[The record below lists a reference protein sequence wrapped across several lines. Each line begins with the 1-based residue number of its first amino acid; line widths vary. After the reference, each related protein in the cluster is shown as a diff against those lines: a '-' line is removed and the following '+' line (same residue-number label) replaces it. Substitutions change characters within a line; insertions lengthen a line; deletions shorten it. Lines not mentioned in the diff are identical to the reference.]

1 MSTNPQGND
10 MMNNT
15 AHLFDK
21 AAVSEAAI
29 RVTTVTGRADDW
41 FFVQDFSVQRVKR
54 AVSCVIEPQVGD
66 LVMLC
71 DAPHEHCSFI
81 LSVLVQSN
89 SDAGRL
95 CLPGGVT
102 LQTEGKQLTVH
113 ADGIDLRGRE
123 TIGLSTVHLDVN
135 AAVATTRV
143 GHLQTWAET
152 IETTADRVTLFAKTF
167 TQQLG
172 RMITRVRES
181 WRKVEGLDETQAARI
196 RVHVEGAHQLNA
208 EHVTVNAEGFVRIDG
223 KTINL
228 G

>member
-1 MSTNPQGND
+1 MPTNNQGKNT
-10 MMNNT
+10 MNNI

-21 AAVSEAAI
+21 TVVSEAAV

-41 FFVQDFSVQRVKR
+41 FFVQDLSVQRVKR
-54 AVSCVIEPQVGD
+54 AASCVIEPEVGD

-71 DAPHEHCSFI
+71 EAPHEHCSFI
-81 LSVLVQSN
+81 LSVLVKSN

-102 LQTEGKQLTVH
+102 LQTEGKQLTVQ
-113 ADGIDLRGRE
+113 ADGIILRGRE

-152 IETTADRVTLFAKTF
+152 IETTVDRVTLFAKTF
-167 TQQLG
+167 TQKLD

-208 EHVTVNAEGFVRIDG
+208 EHVTVSAEGFVRIDG

>member
-1 MSTNPQGND
+1 

-15 AHLFDK
+15 VHLFDK
-21 AAVSEAAI
+21 AAVSEAAV

-54 AVSCVIEPQVGD
+54 AASCMIEPEVGD

-71 DAPHEHCSFI
+71 EAPHEHCNFI
-81 LSVLVQSN
+81 LSVLVKSN
-89 SDAGRL
+89 ADAGRL

-102 LQTEGKQLTVH
+102 LQTEGKQLTVQ

-143 GHLQTWAET
+143 AHLQTWAET
-152 IETTADRVTLFAKTF
+152 IETTADRVTLFAKTL

-196 RVHVEGAHQLNA
+196 RVHVEGAHQLDA

>member
-1 MSTNPQGND
+1 
-10 MMNNT
+10 MNNT
-15 AHLFDK
+15 AHFFDK
-21 AAVSEAAI
+21 AAASEAAVKI
-29 RVTTVTGRADDW
+29 TTVTGRAEDW
-41 FFVQDFSVQRVKR
+41 FFVHDCSVRRVKR
-54 AVSCVIEPQVGD
+54 AVSCVIEPEVGD

-71 DAPHEHCSFI
+71 EAPNEHCSFI
-81 LSVLVQSN
+81 LNVLLKSN
-89 SDAGRL
+89 SDTGRL

-102 LQTEGKQLTVH
+102 LQTEGKQLTVQ

-135 AAVATTRV
+135 AAAATTRV

-167 TQQLG
+167 AQQLG
-172 RMITRVRES
+172 RMITRVSES
-181 WRKVEGLDETQAARI
+181 WRKEEGLDETQAARI
-196 RVHVEGAHQLNA
+196 RVYVEGAHQINA

>member
-1 MSTNPQGND
+1 LYSQ
-10 MMNNT
+10 
-15 AHLFDK
+15 
-21 AAVSEAAI
+21 
-29 RVTTVTGRADDW
+29 
-41 FFVQDFSVQRVKR
+41 
-54 AVSCVIEPQVGD
+54 
-66 LVMLC
+66 
-71 DAPHEHCSFI
+71 
-81 LSVLVQSN
+81 
-89 SDAGRL
+89 
-95 CLPGGVT
+95 
-102 LQTEGKQLTVH
+102 LQTEGKQLTVQ

-123 TIGLSTVHLDVN
+123 KIGLSTVHLDVN

-143 GHLQTWAET
+143 AHLQAWAET